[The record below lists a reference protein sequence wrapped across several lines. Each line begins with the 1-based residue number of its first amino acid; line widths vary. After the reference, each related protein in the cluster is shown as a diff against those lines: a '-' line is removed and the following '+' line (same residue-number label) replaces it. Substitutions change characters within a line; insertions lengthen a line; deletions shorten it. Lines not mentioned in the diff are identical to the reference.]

1 MMTYF
6 SLLDRY
12 GGVRAAHPI
21 ELMIYW
27 ALSIIDYGLVIVL
40 VDTAAAGRSASL
52 YVNAIIAVLGL
63 SLASY
68 YLPKYYPWSEPYLI
82 FLWPIYYGELTSKS
96 AWSAY
101 VRLMGESGTAVV
113 TAPPISE
120 LLMIAAAYAAI
131 LAALSYAVMRARLK
145 RLSEAS

>member
-1 MMTYF
+1 M
-6 SLLDRY
+6 
-12 GGVRAAHPI
+12 
-21 ELMIYW
+21 
-27 ALSIIDYGLVIVL
+27 SIIDYGLVIVL